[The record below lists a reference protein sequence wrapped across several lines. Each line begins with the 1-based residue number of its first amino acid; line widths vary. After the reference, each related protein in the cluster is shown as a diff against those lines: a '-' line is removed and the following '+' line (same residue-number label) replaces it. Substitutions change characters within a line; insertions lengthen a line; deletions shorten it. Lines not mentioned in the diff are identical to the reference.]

1 MLLTFINW
9 ITDPNMQWILM
20 GSLLL
25 GLGSGVIG
33 SFTFLRKQSL
43 LGDALAHAA
52 LPGIC
57 IAFMLSGVKSIGL
70 FMLGAIVSGMLATF
84 GIHAITRYSRIKQD
98 AALGIVLSVFFGIG
112 VVMMTKIQHSGNGN
126 QSGLDKYMFGQAASM
141 MLSDVYLVGIVSL
154 ILIAVCTLLFKEF
167 KLVSFDP
174 GFARGMG
181 LKVGLFEQLLLL
193 MTVIAVV
200 VGIQAVGV
208 VLVAALLITPAVAA
222 RYWTDALGVMI
233 VLAGVFGALSG
244 VTGTLI
250 SGTLSNLPTGPV
262 TVLAATS
269 LFLVSVVFAP
279 GRGLASKLLRRIRQ
293 RNEVRRGFETVVMDG
308 ERAVISNRAH
318 AAERSGD

>member
-1 MLLTFINW
+1 MMSTLLGW
-9 ITDPNMQWILM
+9 LTDPNMQWILM

-25 GLGSGVIG
+25 GIGSGVIG
-33 SFTFLRKQSL
+33 SFTYLRKQSL

-70 FMLGAIVSGMLATF
+70 FMLGSIVSGMIATF
-84 GIHAITRYSRIKQD
+84 GIYAITRYSRIKQD
-98 AALGIVLSVFFGIG
+98 AALGIILSVFFGIG
-112 VVMMTKIQHSGNGN
+112 VMLMTKIQHSGNGN

-141 MLSDVYLVGIVSL
+141 MKSDVYMMGAVSLLL
-154 ILIAVCTLLFKEF
+154 ILICFLFFKEF

-181 LKVGLFEQLLLL
+181 MKVGLLEQALLF

-208 VLVAALLITPAVAA
+208 VLVAALLITPAVSA
-222 RYWTDALGVMI
+222 RYWTDSLGVMVI
-233 VLAGVFGALSG
+233 IAGVIGAFSG
-244 VTGTLI
+244 ATGTLI

-269 LFLVSVVFAP
+269 MFCVSAVFAP
-279 GRGLASKLLRRIRQ
+279 NRGLIAKLWRRARTKQHIRQ
-293 RNEVRRGFETVVMDG
+293 TQSLETARHRAGTVEGRLDG
-308 ERAVISNRAH
+308 
-318 AAERSGD
+318 

>member
-1 MLLTFINW
+1 MTDMMQNLIYWF
-9 ITDPNMQWILM
+9 TDPNMQWILM

-33 SFTFLRKQSL
+33 SFTYLRKQSL

-57 IAFMLSGVKSIGL
+57 IAFMLSGVKSVGL
-70 FMLGAIVSGMLATF
+70 FMLGAILSGMLATF
-84 GIHAITRYSRIKQD
+84 GISAITRYSRIKQD

-112 VVMMTKIQHSGNGN
+112 IVMMTKIQHTGNGN

-141 MLSDVYLVGIVSL
+141 MLSDVYMMGAVSL
-154 ILIAVCTLLFKEF
+154 LLIVICALLFKEF

-181 LKVGLFEQLLLL
+181 LKVAFLEQLLLL
-193 MTVIAVV
+193 MTVVAVV
-200 VGIQAVGV
+200 IGIQAVGV

-222 RYWTDALGVMI
+222 RYWTDALGLMV
-233 VLAGVFGALSG
+233 VLAGAFGALSG

-250 SGTLSNLPTGPV
+250 SSTLTNLPTGPV

-269 LFLVSVVFAP
+269 LFVVSAVFAP
-279 GRGLASKLLRRIRQ
+279 GRGMVAKWIRRLRNRSEVQRHLETAVIRQ
-293 RNEVRRGFETVVMDG
+293 SSNAMERG
-308 ERAVISNRAH
+308 
-318 AAERSGD
+318 AE

>member
-1 MLLTFINW
+1 MISNLFQWL
-9 ITDPNMQWILM
+9 TDPNMQWILM

-57 IAFMLSGVKSIGL
+57 IAFMLSGVKSVGL
-70 FMLGAIVSGMLATF
+70 FMLGAIAAGMLATF
-84 GIHAITRYSRIKQD
+84 GISAITRYSRIKQD

-112 VVMMTKIQHSGNGN
+112 TVMLTKIQHSGNGN

-141 MLSDVYLVGIVSL
+141 MLSDVYLMGAVSL
-154 ILIAVCTLLFKEF
+154 LLIAVCALLFKEF

-181 LKVGLFEQLLLL
+181 LKVAFLEQLLLL
-193 MTVIAVV
+193 MTVVAVV

-222 RYWTDALGVMI
+222 RYWTDALGLMV

-250 SGTLSNLPTGPV
+250 SSTLSNLPTGPV
-262 TVLAATS
+262 TVLAATA
-269 LFLVSVVFAP
+269 LFFVSAVFAP
-279 GRGLASKLLRRIRQ
+279 NRGLLAKWVRRLRSRSEVHHHLEMAVIRQ
-293 RNEVRRGFETVVMDG
+293 NGSAIERG
-308 ERAVISNRAH
+308 
-318 AAERSGD
+318 AE

>member
-1 MLLTFINW
+1 MLADLIRWF
-9 ITDPNMQWILM
+9 TDPNMQWILA

-57 IAFMLSGVKSIGL
+57 IAFMLSGVKSVGL
-70 FMLGAIVSGMLATF
+70 FMLGAIIAGMLATF
-84 GIHAITRYSRIKQD
+84 GISAITRYSRIKQD

-112 VVMMTKIQHSGNGN
+112 IVLLTKIQHSGNGN

-141 MLSDVYLVGIVSL
+141 MLSDVYMMGAVSVL
-154 ILIAVCTLLFKEF
+154 LIAVCALLFKEF

-181 LKVGLFEQLLLL
+181 LKVAFLEQLLLL

-222 RYWTDALGVMI
+222 RYWTDALGLMV

-250 SGTLSNLPTGPV
+250 SSTLSNLPTGPV
-262 TVLAATS
+262 TVLAATA
-269 LFLVSVVFAP
+269 LFFVSAVFAP
-279 GRGLASKLLRRIRQ
+279 NRGLLAKWLRHLRSRS
-293 RNEVRRGFETVVMDG
+293 EVQKYAG
-308 ERAVISNRAH
+308 RAVVHQSQTV
-318 AAERSGD
+318 ERGTE

>member
-1 MLLTFINW
+1 M
-9 ITDPNMQWILM
+9 DPNMQWILM

-57 IAFMLSGVKSIGL
+57 IAFMLSGVKSVGL
-70 FMLGAIVSGMLATF
+70 FMIGAILSGAAATF

-141 MLSDVYLVGIVSL
+141 MVSDVYLMGIVSL
-154 ILIAVCTLLFKEF
+154 VLVIVCALLFKEF
-167 KLVSFDP
+167 KLISFDP

-181 LKVGLFEQLLLL
+181 MKVAIYEQLLLL
-193 MTVIAVV
+193 MTVVAVV

-222 RYWTDALGVMI
+222 RYWTDSLGIMVM
-233 VLAGVFGALSG
+233 LAGVFGALSG

-250 SGTLSNLPTGPV
+250 SGTLTNLPTGPV

-269 LFLVSVVFAP
+269 LFLVSVTFAP
-279 GRGLASKLLRRIRQ
+279 NRGLLAKWIRRLRTRNELRTNMEMVVIRQ
-293 RNEVRRGFETVVMDG
+293 SNQTVERG
-308 ERAVISNRAH
+308 
-318 AAERSGD
+318 AEQ